1 LKEWDV
7 FGHFLGRL
15 TEYPV
20 IKTIAGIFI
29 WLVSAMYGDYR
40 AAYGVV
46 ATLVILDWITG
57 LWFAW
62 ANPSTK
68 VESSRLRSGAVKMF
82 VYAGLLAL
90 GHLCSLVDMTAF
102 FQAIIEGYIVITE
115 GISILENAKK
125 IADLYQVKITFLD
138 TLIGILQGRLK
149 EVKGGGKDG
158 RL

>member
-1 LKEWDV
+1 VKELDV
-7 FGHFLGRL
+7 FGHFFKRLG
-15 TEYPV
+15 EFPV
-20 IKTIAGIFI
+20 TKTVAGIFI
-29 WLVSAMYGDYR
+29 WLVSALYGDYR

-82 VYAGLLAL
+82 IYAGLLAL
-90 GHLCSLVDMTAF
+90 GHMCSLVDMTAF

-115 GISILENAKK
+115 AISFLENSKK
-125 IADLYQVKITFLD
+125 IADLHQVSIPLLD
-138 TLIGILQGRLK
+138 MLAGILEGRLK
-149 EVKGGGKDG
+149 KMENKS
-158 RL
+158 RE